1 MEFKCCPPAHVH
13 VIAGSKN
20 HDQDKNLIVS
30 CSLEPNITTP
40 MFTHI
45 YIYLDF
51 ILFVC
56 SWNNYSLPQLR
67 LYQCAVYV
75 EGSSAVALDP
85 A

>member
-1 MEFKCCPPAHVH
+1 M
-13 VIAGSKN
+13 
-20 HDQDKNLIVS
+20 
-30 CSLEPNITTP
+30 TP

-85 A
+85 AKSLGLHCTSYKEREGERDPQSQTTNSPQEG